1 MTPELWE
8 QVREVLYE
16 ALNRTPAERS
26 AFLAERCAGRPE
38 VLSEVESLLLAAST
52 DTSGLLE
59 VADHHT
65 SAADLTGTLIG
76 NYRLLEEIG
85 RGGMGSVYL
94 AVRDDGQYQQRVAVK
109 VVKRGMDT
117 ELVLSRFRY
126 ERQILA
132 FLSHP
137 NIARL
142 LEGGST
148 QEGRPYFV
156 MEYVEGMPLLAYCQS
171 RTLSVPARLRLFL
184 QVCSAVEYAHRNL
197 IVHRD
202 LKPGNVMVEH
212 DGTVKLLDF
221 GIARILLPDAPGL
234 EEAHTVGA
242 RLFTPEYASPEQIR
256 GEPVNTAT
264 DVYSL
269 GAVLYELLS
278 ARRAHSFKE
287 RTPTEMERIICE
299 LDPPRPSAVLPDH
312 TPGISRRD
320 LEGDLDRIVLKA
332 LAKDR
337 HQRYSSVEQFSED
350 IRNYLE
356 GRPVLARDATIRYR
370 TMKFVRRNRASV
382 GAAAAVALTLI
393 GGIATTTWQAH
404 IARTERDRAEQ
415 RFRDVRR
422 LANSFLIEHDT
433 LAALPGGTGIR
444 AKLIVKALE
453 YLDSLSREA
462 AGDASLRQELA
473 TAYEKMGDVQG
484 RPDGSNI
491 GDTAG
496 ALASYRKSLVLRESL
511 LAGDPDNAQLRQD
524 VASSLARVSGA
535 LKRAGDYQAGL
546 EFDKRALELRKLLL
560 EADPGNREFRRAV
573 AASYTTL
580 GGSLFQV
587 GDWAGVLAARRS
599 ALKLHEELAAD
610 PQANGDDYRGL
621 NLAETRMAS
630 IFSRNGDQAAAARM
644 YERSLQTARKG
655 LEKFP
660 RHVQLRLGLAAG
672 LSGLARVQFAEKNY
686 SGAIANY
693 AAAHEIYK
701 YIAAADPLDARSRS
715 MLATSHYRLG
725 RAYTSSGDGRKAAK
739 ELQIALEMR
748 EKLAEADTAN
758 AGAQGEVAEAQA
770 ALGDAAARLNQPGV
784 ALNWYRKAQANL
796 QKLQQQ
802 RRSNSASDDELA
814 RVNAAMQNLR

>member
-16 ALNRTPAERS
+16 ALNRPPAQRS
-26 AFLAERCAGRPE
+26 GFLAERCAGRPE
-38 VLSEVESLLLAAST
+38 VLSEVESLLPAAST
-52 DTSGLLE
+52 ETWGLLG
-59 VADHHT
+59 VADQH
-65 SAADLTGTLIG
+65 AGADDLSGTLIG
-76 NYRLLEEIG
+76 NYRLLEELG
-85 RGGMGSVYL
+85 RGGMGTVYL

-109 VVKRGMDT
+109 VVRRGMDT
-117 ELVLSRFRY
+117 ELVLGRFRY

-148 QEGRPYFV
+148 QQGRPYFV
-156 MEYVEGMPLLAYCQS
+156 MEYVEGMPLLTYCQS
-171 RTLSVPARLRLFL
+171 KTLPLQARLRLFL

-202 LKPGNVMVEH
+202 LKPGNIMVEH

-221 GIARILLPDAPGL
+221 GIARILLPTAPGL
-234 EEAHTVGA
+234 EGAHTVGPN
-242 RLFTPEYASPEQIR
+242 LFTPEYASPEQTR

-278 ARRAHSFKE
+278 TRRAHDFKE
-287 RTPTEMERIICE
+287 RTPTEMDRVICE
-299 LDPPRPSAVLPDH
+299 VDPPRPSSVLGAQVE
-312 TPGISRRD
+312 GITKGD
-320 LEGDLDRIVLKA
+320 VEGDLDRIVLKA

-337 HQRYSSVEQFSED
+337 LQRYSSVEQFSED

-370 TMKFVRRNRASV
+370 AMKFVRRNRVSV
-382 GAAAAVALTLI
+382 GAAAAVAVALI
-393 GGIATTTWQAH
+393 AGIATTTWQAH
-404 IARTERDRAEQ
+404 IARAERDRAEQ

-422 LANSFLIEHDT
+422 LANSLLVEHDT

-484 RPDGSNI
+484 RPDGANI
-491 GDTAG
+491 GDTAS
-496 ALASYRKSLVLRESL
+496 ALASYRKSLALRESV
-511 LAGDPDNAQLRQD
+511 LASDPGNRQLRQD

-560 EADPGNREFRRAV
+560 ETEPGNRAFRRAV
-573 AASYTTL
+573 ATSYTTL

-599 ALKLHEELAAD
+599 ALQLQEELAAD
-610 PQANGDDYRGL
+610 PQADGDDYRSL

-630 IFSRNGDQAAAARM
+630 IYSRNGDRAAAARM

-672 LSGLARVQFAEKNY
+672 LSGLARVQLAEKNY
-686 SGAIANY
+686 SGAIANQ
-693 AAAHEIYK
+693 AAAHDLYQE
-701 YIAAADPLDARSRS
+701 IAAADPQDTRSRS

-725 RAYTSSGDGRKAAK
+725 RAYTSLGDARRAAK

-748 EKLAEADTAN
+748 EKLAAADPAN
-758 AGAQGEVAEAQA
+758 AGAQGEVGEAQA
-770 ALGDAAARLNQPGV
+770 ALGDAAARLNQP
-784 ALNWYRKAQANL
+784 AAAREWYRKAQAIL
-796 QKLQQQ
+796 QKLQQE
-802 RRSNSASDDELA
+802 RRSNSASNDELA
-814 RVNAAMQNLR
+814 RVNAAMKSLR